1 MCVCVCEATTTERH
15 HACICHTHIR
25 QPSPRPFHFIS
36 HTHTHTHTLSLSLS
50 LSLLTSLLSFL
61 PKPTEAISSSLQAM
75 STSAKPSGAVVRHT
89 NAAVFFQSLFSRIS
103 GEVVA
108 SCADFLCPP
117 VDGSDKPLFWNVDLD
132 EEQREHMPRWL
143 REGVCVC
150 VSVLAC
156 HFHCLHLP
164 PPTHTHHPPV
174 FSSSNTS
181 LGPPCL
187 AAYLFPTT
195 TRLQTTARLTS
206 ASPRGC
212 WTTCDSARE
221 CFISTL
227 KRLSQCFSGA
237 LASKH
242 ASGWFSPLP
251 PRLLPTYTRTHARM
265 LFLTQL

>member
-1 MCVCVCEATTTERH
+1 MYLPHSHKATFPT
-15 HACICHTHIR
+15 
-25 QPSPRPFHFIS
+25 PFPFHLA
-36 HTHTHTHTLSLSLS
+36 HTHTHTLSLSLS

-150 VSVLAC
+150 PCWLVTFIVCIYPPPHTHTILLCS
-156 HFHCLHLP
+156 HLP
-164 PPTHTHHPPV
+164 TPPLAHPA
-174 FSSSNTS
+174 S
-181 LGPPCL
+181 LL
-187 AAYLFPTT
+187 I
-195 TRLQTTARLTS
+195 
-206 ASPRGC
+206 
-212 WTTCDSARE
+212 
-221 CFISTL
+221 CFQQ
-227 KRLSQCFSGA
+227 RHVC
-237 LASKH
+237 
-242 ASGWFSPLP
+242 
-251 PRLLPTYTRTHARM
+251 RRRRD
-265 LFLTQL
+265 